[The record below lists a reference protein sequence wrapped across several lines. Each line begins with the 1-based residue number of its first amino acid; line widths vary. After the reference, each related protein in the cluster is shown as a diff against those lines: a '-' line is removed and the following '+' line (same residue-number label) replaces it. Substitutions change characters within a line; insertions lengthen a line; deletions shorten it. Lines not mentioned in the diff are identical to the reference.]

1 MQFLGGLRPNAS
13 VGQRAADADPRAQP
27 SSRVYGKSFHSSPY
41 IWPRK
46 MSPNCE
52 RGGLGSLQFC
62 AQYASI
68 FRLLLKVAVSV
79 THQCALSNFCKASC
93 LYFFA
98 TPPCGRRPWPAPGRK
113 KVLSAAHVGSRPPM
127 RANIWTREN
136 RWFPDSAH
144 RSAYLLSLLAMIKC
158 SICSYQCDN

>member
-1 MQFLGGLRPNAS
+1 MQFLGGLRPNAWS
-13 VGQRAADADPRAQP
+13 GSGRQTQNLARSRAPACMVRL
-27 SSRVYGKSFHSSPY
+27 SLRRRIYGHARCRQ
-41 IWPRK
+41 ILNGAA
-46 MSPNCE
+46 M
-52 RGGLGSLQFC
+52 GSLQFC

-136 RWFPDSAH
+136 LWFPDSAH
-144 RSAYLLSLLAMIKC
+144 RSPYLLSLLAMIKC

>member
-98 TPPCGRRPWPAPGRK
+98 TPPRGRRPWPAPGRK
-113 KVLSAAHVGSRPPM
+113 RGCPLHMSVRARRCERIYGHAKIVGLQTPHTVRHTFSAF
-127 RANIWTREN
+127 W
-136 RWFPDSAH
+136 
-144 RSAYLLSLLAMIKC
+144 L
-158 SICSYQCDN
+158 